1 MVVGQPTP
9 PSTFLRDSSRGAG
22 DRPRQG
28 NPPISSDPK
37 VDSKAPRG
45 TDRVSQA
52 LVPRRLG
59 DIFGVGRPPRSSS
72 VPVRPPN
79 QTLAST
85 EAAPP
90 PGPGA
95 WRKSKVTVPR
105 TPQSLPGWTSSPAIH
120 VQSKSWILPFALV
133 AKATSN
139 RCVHRLFPSKRLC
152 TRTEERGLT
161 RVFRNNAS
169 LLAREKGG
177 STPSHVSPRSEETP
191 TCVSL

>member
-52 LVPRRLG
+52 LVPPRLG

-90 PGPGA
+90 PGPGCVEEVQA
-95 WRKSKVTVPR
+95 DCPQDAPVPSRLDVFPSHPCAIQVLDSPICTGRKGNKQQVRAST
-105 TPQSLPGWTSSPAIH
+105 
-120 VQSKSWILPFALV
+120 LPFE
-133 AKATSN
+133 KAVHQDRGKRADKGLSKQ
-139 RCVHRLFPSKRLC
+139 CVFA
-152 TRTEERGLT
+152 RT
-161 RVFRNNAS
+161 
-169 LLAREKGG
+169 
-177 STPSHVSPRSEETP
+177 
-191 TCVSL
+191 